1 LIDAQKV
8 LRVSEV
14 RRETEG
20 VLKEVA
26 LLESQVFRY
35 IMKYFEKDLFNIE
48 KDNTIEFKEEVQLIK
63 DIKYLLDSF
72 LNDPLTQGQ

>member
-1 LIDAQKV
+1 MIDAQKV

-26 LLESQVFRY
+26 LLESLVFGY

-63 DIKYLLDSF
+63 DIKYLLDSS

>member
-26 LLESQVFRY
+26 LLESLVFGY

-63 DIKYLLDSF
+63 DIKYLLDSS